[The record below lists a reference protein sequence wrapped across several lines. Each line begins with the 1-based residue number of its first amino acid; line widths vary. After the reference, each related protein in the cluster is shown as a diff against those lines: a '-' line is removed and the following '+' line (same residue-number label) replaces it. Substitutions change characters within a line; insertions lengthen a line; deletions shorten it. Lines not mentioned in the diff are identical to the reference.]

1 MRRRSLVAVLVLVLS
16 LVAGRADALTVKDVI
31 ELSKAGL
38 SDPVLLALID
48 VDRSVFSIDT
58 ETLKQLKSAGVS
70 DAVVVAM
77 IRSGRE
83 PRAEDA
89 TPTVVQPQPAPEPE
103 RQESA
108 EPGQTAAPEPAPY
121 AVPYPV
127 PVYVGVPI
135 APASAHPRAPKSAHV
150 PVAQLVEPA
159 AVAAPQCQSAQL
171 PQWGFGGTIR
181 QLPPVCR

>member
-1 MRRRSLVAVLVLVLS
+1 MHRRSLVAVLVLVFS
-16 LVAGRADALTVKDVI
+16 LAAGRADALTVKDVI

-70 DAVVVAM
+70 DPVVVAM

-83 PRAEDA
+83 PRPEEAM
-89 TPTVVQPQPAPEPE
+89 PPVVQPEPAPEPPP
-103 RQESA
+103 QESA
-108 EPGQTAAPEPAPY
+108 EPGQEAAPAPAPY
-121 AVPYPV
+121 AVAYPV
-127 PVYVGVPI
+127 PVYIGVPI
-135 APASAHPRAPKSAHV
+135 ASPRASTLKSGARHA
-150 PVAQLVEPA
+150 PVAQTVGPA
-159 AVAAPQCQSAQL
+159 ALASPNCQAAQL